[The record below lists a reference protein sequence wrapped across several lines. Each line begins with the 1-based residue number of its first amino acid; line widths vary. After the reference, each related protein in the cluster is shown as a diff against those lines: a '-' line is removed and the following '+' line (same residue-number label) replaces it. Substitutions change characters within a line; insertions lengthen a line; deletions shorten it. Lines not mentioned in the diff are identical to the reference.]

1 MDGPLLKNM
10 NELNLQSRMSDDPED
25 YSYLNN
31 MPLHSSRVWTKVRAY
46 AIKRSHDESKENIDL
61 NCRFCIT
68 NVPEIQE
75 HLEICA
81 GMEFGIWR
89 LDLAESDGQ
98 LKFWRRVTVKL
109 SNLAAATQ
117 PSRRGALNN

>member
-1 MDGPLLKNM
+1 
-10 NELNLQSRMSDDPED
+10 MSDDPED

-31 MPLHSSRVWTKVRAY
+31 MPLHSSRVGTKVRAY
-46 AIKRSHDESKENIDL
+46 AKKKESKENTDL
-61 NCRFCIT
+61 HCRFCTT
-68 NVPEIQE
+68 NVPETQE

>member
-1 MDGPLLKNM
+1 
-10 NELNLQSRMSDDPED
+10 MSDDPED

-31 MPLHSSRVWTKVRAY
+31 MPLHRSRVWTKVRAY
-46 AIKRSHDESKENIDL
+46 AIKGVEMNQKKTYLSDL
-61 NCRFCIT
+61 NYRFCTT
-68 NVPEIQE
+68 NVPETQE

-89 LDLAESDGQ
+89 LDLAKSDGQ

-117 PSRRGALNN
+117 PSRMGALN